1 MVLFWTPWTLAWSA
15 LAVLTFVVLLFR
27 VAPYGRHQTGSAGPT
42 LPHRVGWIV
51 METVSPLLLL
61 LVGGRALGWHWDLL
75 TAPHLLLFGLWVA
88 HYIYR
93 AGIYPFLARWKNRRM
108 PVLIMVSAIVFNLV
122 NGSLN
127 GFELALRPPPD
138 AGSPAFLLGGGL
150 FVLGLAINLQSDVI
164 LRRLRRPGDRGYAIP
179 EGGLYR
185 WISCPNYLGE
195 YLEWVGFA
203 IMAATPAALT
213 FALWTAAN
221 LVPRALAHH
230 RWYRQQFAMYPRQ
243 RKAVIPLIL

>member
-1 MVLFWTPWTLAWSA
+1 M
-15 LAVLTFVVLLFR
+15 FVVLLFR

-75 TAPHLLLFGLWVA
+75 PAPHLLLFGLWVA

-164 LRRLRRPGDRGYAIP
+164 LRRLRRPGDTGYAIP

-185 WISCPNYLGE
+185 WISCPNYFGE
-195 YLEWVGFA
+195 ILEWVGFA
-203 IMAATPAALT
+203 IMAVTPAALT
-213 FALWTAAN
+213 RTSPGRSAEPECPRQKSANVRTTATAARKSARS
-221 LVPRALAHH
+221 LKLAPSS
-230 RWYRQQFAMYPRQ
+230 QSS
-243 RKAVIPLIL
+243 